1 MKTLK
6 KFLVLTMAL
15 VMLMGCFTANAADMS
30 GKLIGYWDFDGNIT
44 NKVTGVD
51 ATVTGN
57 LVTQDVAAAF
67 AALCPAYTAD
77 KTALDLNT
85 FYGLKLDVAPTT
97 DNYTISMD
105 VSVDKVSQFT
115 AMVFVCS
122 DYADPALWASLGWGW
137 YSGTDFTPG
146 VWAHNAQTLPSETWV
161 DYFKTAPLQLKQYY
175 NVTWVAKDG
184 EWSLYVDGVA
194 MTDEEMYI
202 NAAVGKNSGN
212 IINDK
217 TFISLGVN
225 AWDGALDAQ
234 VASLAIYDTA
244 FTAEDAAALATADN
258 NPYTATAPANSSTA
272 TAAPADPSTPVVPSA
287 GEVNYLAI
295 AALAAVAAVAGIVVI
310 DRKRLAK

>member
-6 KFLVLTMAL
+6 KFLVLTMSL
-15 VMLMGCFTANAADMS
+15 VMLMGCFTASAADMS

-67 AALCPAYTAD
+67 KALCPAYTAD
-77 KTALDLNT
+77 KKALDLNT

-97 DNYTISMD
+97 DNYTISLD
-105 VSVDKVSQFT
+105 VSVDKVSQYT

-122 DYADPALWASLGWGW
+122 DYADPALWASCGWGW

-146 VWAHNAQTLPSETWV
+146 VWVHNAQTLAAETWV
-161 DYFKTAPLQLKQYY
+161 DYFKTAPLTLKEYH
-175 NVTWVAKDG
+175 NLTWVVTNG
-184 EWSLYVDGVA
+184 EWALYVDGVA
-194 MTDEEMYI
+194 CADEDMYI
-202 NAAVGKNSGN
+202 NAAVGKNGGN

-217 TFISLGVN
+217 TFIALGVN

-234 VASLAIYDTA
+234 VDSLAIYDTA
-244 FTAEDAAALATADN
+244 FTSDDVTALTAADN
-258 NPYTATAPANSSTA
+258 NPYTAVAPANTATA
-272 TAAPADPSTPVVPSA
+272 TAAPAVPKD
-287 GEVNYLAI
+287 GEANFVAVAAI
-295 AALAAVAAVAGIVVI
+295 AAVCAVAGIVVI
-310 DRKRLAK
+310 DRKKLAK